1 MPGAAAA
8 VAVAG
13 LGLADGGIAPPAWGW
28 AGLGL
33 AAVAVAALAFRIR
46 VRLSRLELAFLGALG
61 LVAAWAALSAAW
73 SRSLPSSVLE
83 SQRLLVYA
91 AAAAAFLLAGRRT
104 AAGPLL
110 VGTLAGILV
119 VAAANLLLRDGDAVT
134 AAGQAR
140 PLADEHALA
149 ILLVLGVA
157 IALGLALAT
166 TRPPARIGAAAAA
179 GFLLVPLVPL
189 GSRGAWLALV
199 AGLVAAGALRFGRS
213 PLAYPAAVA
222 LGLVAAIVV
231 GVRFDSQRE
240 ELWRVASDEARSEP
254 LAGTGAGTYP
264 RVWLQQRSDAVQE
277 DDAHNV
283 YLETLAEVGPLGL
296 ALLAAALAVPVAAAA
311 SVRHEPLAP
320 AAASAYAAFLVHAG
334 IDRDWAVPAVV
345 VAALAAA
352 ACAAPAGAAA
362 RTGGDRRPAP
372 AARARP
378 RGDGRGACRARRP
391 RREHGRRPRG
401 GRCCPGLLGRRR
413 DPCPA
418 RRLARAVVGRGAAA
432 PRRGAS
438 TRAATSTPPAG
449 ACAGPSPGTRAIP
462 SSGSRSRTASAA
474 TRAPAP
480 SRRRSGSTRSGSH
493 RGSPGPPSEEA
504 PSTPSAQRPIPT
516 CTRRRDETPASR
528 SSPAFRA
535 RTKNWTL

>member
-1 MPGAAAA
+1 VPGAAAA
-8 VAVAG
+8 IAVAG

-33 AAVAVAALAFRIR
+33 AAVAVAALAFRLR

-91 AAAAAFLLAGRRT
+91 AAAAAFLLAGRRA

-119 VAAANLLLRDGDAVT
+119 VAAANVLLRDGDAVS
-134 AAGQAR
+134 AAGSAR

-157 IALGLALAT
+157 IALGLALAAA
-166 TRPPARIGAAAAA
+166 RPRGRIAAAVAA
-179 GFLLVPLVPL
+179 GFLVVPLVPL
-189 GSRGAWLALV
+189 GSRGAWLALA
-199 AGLVAAGALRFGRS
+199 AGLVAAGALRFART

-222 LGLVAAIVV
+222 LGLVVAIVA
-231 GVRFDSQRE
+231 GVRFDPQRE

-352 ACAAPAGAAA
+352 AALLLLA
-362 RTGGDRRPAP
+362 RPRAP
-372 AARARP
+372 AAIVGHRLRLALVLWATAVGLAALVGLVGNTAVAQAEDAAAGGSWVDAETRARQATWLAP
-378 RGDGRGACRARRP
+378 WSAVALRLRGEAQYARGDVEAARRSLRRAVARDPSDPELWLALANSLRGNARARALAQALRLNP
-391 RREHGRRPRG
+391 LGIA
-401 GRCCPGLLGRRR
+401 PG
-413 DPCPA
+413 
-418 RRLARAVVGRGAAA
+418 
-432 PRRGAS
+432 
-438 TRAATSTPPAG
+438 
-449 ACAGPSPGTRAIP
+449 
-462 SSGSRSRTASAA
+462 
-474 TRAPAP
+474 
-480 SRRRSGSTRSGSH
+480 
-493 RGSPGPPSEEA
+493 
-504 PSTPSAQRPIPT
+504 
-516 CTRRRDETPASR
+516 
-528 SSPAFRA
+528 
-535 RTKNWTL
+535 

>member
-8 VAVAG
+8 IAVAG

-91 AAAAAFLLAGRRT
+91 AAAGAFLLAGRRT

-119 VAAANLLLRDGDAVT
+119 VAAANLLLRDGDAVD

-149 ILLVLGVA
+149 ILLVLGVV
-157 IALGLALAT
+157 IALGLALGT

-179 GFLLVPLVPL
+179 GFLLVPLVPI

-199 AGLVAAGALRFGRS
+199 AGLVAAGALRFARS
-213 PLAYPAAVA
+213 PLAYPVAVA
-222 LGLVAAIVV
+222 LGLVVAIVV

-240 ELWRVASDEARSEP
+240 ELWRVASGEVRSEP

-264 RVWLQQRSDAVQE
+264 RIWLQQRSDAVQE

-352 ACAAPAGAAA
+352 AALLLLA
-362 RTGGDRRPAP
+362 RPRAP
-372 AARARP
+372 AAIVGPRLRLALVLGVTAVGIAALVGLVGNTAVAHAEDAAAEGSWVDAETRARHAAWLAP
-378 RGDGRGACRARRP
+378 WSAVALRLRGEAEYARGDVDAARRSLRRAVARDPSDPELWLALANSLRGNARARALAQALRLNP
-391 RREHGRRPRG
+391 LGIA
-401 GRCCPGLLGRRR
+401 PG
-413 DPCPA
+413 
-418 RRLARAVVGRGAAA
+418 
-432 PRRGAS
+432 
-438 TRAATSTPPAG
+438 
-449 ACAGPSPGTRAIP
+449 
-462 SSGSRSRTASAA
+462 
-474 TRAPAP
+474 
-480 SRRRSGSTRSGSH
+480 
-493 RGSPGPPSEEA
+493 
-504 PSTPSAQRPIPT
+504 
-516 CTRRRDETPASR
+516 
-528 SSPAFRA
+528 
-535 RTKNWTL
+535 